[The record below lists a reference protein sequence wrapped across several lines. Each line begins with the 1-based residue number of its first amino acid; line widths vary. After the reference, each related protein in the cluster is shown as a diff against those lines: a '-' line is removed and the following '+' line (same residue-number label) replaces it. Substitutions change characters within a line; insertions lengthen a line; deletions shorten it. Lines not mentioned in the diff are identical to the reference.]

1 MGAIVKRKWLL
12 LLAAGAALAAVLVG
26 LGPALRGDS
35 AAHEKKPAAGAQ
47 EVPVTTAPVT
57 PRAVERAVEVVGTL
71 EGYEEVNLGAKVEG
85 RVARIHHDVGDEVAP
100 GEPLLDIEDTDYRL
114 AVLEARR
121 GLELELARL
130 GLRELP
136 EGGKFDPSRV
146 PAVVRARSQEDNA
159 RQVME
164 RARRLGVGR
173 VIGAEELEK
182 AQAEAG
188 ATRAARE
195 HAELEARAVLAT
207 ARLRQAQL
215 ETATQRLADARV
227 RAPCPSPARLP
238 PGCSGPGAVRYVVA
252 ARKAAEGEMVRAF
265 PAVTLFRLVIDHPL
279 KLVATVPERF
289 IGEVKAGQPVS
300 LAVEAYPGEAFA
312 GTVSRLNPTVD
323 RASRT
328 FAVEVTVPNES
339 RRLRPGSFAKA
350 RVLTRRSD
358 RALTVPEEAVVR
370 FAGVVKVFVVEGGQA
385 RAVPVR
391 TGEVVP
397 VQGGGRAHRWVEA
410 SGELAAGASVVTSG
424 QSQLADRT
432 AVRVR

>member
-35 AAHEKKPAAGAQ
+35 AAQDRKLAAQAP
-47 EVPVTTAPVT
+47 EVPVTIAPVT

-173 VIGAEELEK
+173 VIGAEEMEK

-188 ATRAARE
+188 ATRAGRE

-215 ETATQRLADARV
+215 ETATQKLADARV

-397 VQGGGRAHRWVEA
+397 VNNGGRNQRWVEA
-410 SGELAAGASVVTSG
+410 AGELAAGASVVTSG